1 MGSILNKKLS
11 APVKPVVGRS
21 EKIGLPQF
29 EIDIVDAKIDTG
41 AYGCSLHCT
50 NIEVV
55 EVDGKK
61 MLRIIPLRFR
71 DKAFRGE
78 SHLFPFD
85 EKKKVKNSFG
95 KVEERYLIKTKVR
108 IFDQEIETIF
118 SLTDRS
124 TMRFPVLLGRRFLQ
138 KRFLV
143 DVGLKDRSLK
153 STSRKTK

>member
-1 MGSILNKKLS
+1 MGSKSNKEITIS
-11 APVKPVVGRS
+11 VKPVVGRS

-29 EIDIVDAKIDTG
+29 EIDLVDAKIDTG

-55 EVDGKK
+55 EIEGKK
-61 MLRIIPLRFR
+61 MLRIVPLRFR

-78 SHLFPFD
+78 AHLFPFA
-85 EKKKVKNSFG
+85 EKKKVKNSSG

-108 IFDQEIETIF
+108 IFNQEIETIF

-138 KRFLV
+138 KRFMV

-153 STSRKTK
+153 SISRKIK

>member
-1 MGSILNKKLS
+1 MGSISNKEITV
-11 APVKPVVGRS
+11 PVKPVVGRS

-29 EIDIVDAKIDTG
+29 EIDLVDAKIDTG

-55 EVDGKK
+55 EIEGKK
-61 MLRIIPLRFR
+61 MLRIIPLRFK
-71 DKAFRGE
+71 DKTFRGE
-78 SHLFPFD
+78 PHLFPFD

-124 TMRFPVLLGRRFLQ
+124 SMRFPVLLGRRFLQ
-138 KRFLV
+138 KRFMV
-143 DVGLKDRSLK
+143 DVALKDRSHK
-153 STSRKTK
+153 SIARKIK